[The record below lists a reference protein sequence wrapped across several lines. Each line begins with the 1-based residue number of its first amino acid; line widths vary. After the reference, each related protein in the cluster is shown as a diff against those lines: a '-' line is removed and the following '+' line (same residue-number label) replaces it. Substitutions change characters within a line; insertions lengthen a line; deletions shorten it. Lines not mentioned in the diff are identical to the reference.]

1 MAVVYKYIVDK
12 ALRIIKQLETK
23 GIIKDFAIG
32 GGIAVL
38 YYTEPL
44 LTYDLDIYFV
54 PIKEG
59 LDVLAPIYTFLK
71 KKGYKTS
78 REHILVE
85 GVPVQF
91 IPVYNDLVKDAVINS
106 QNVNYGRLKTNIVEL
121 EYLIAIMLQTY
132 RAKDRERLATILEE
146 TKFDSNRLRSILKKH
161 DLYDKFKKFK
171 SVHFGKN

>member
-1 MAVVYKYIVDK
+1 VIYK
-12 ALRIIKQLETK
+12 TK
-23 GIIKDFAIG
+23 GIIQDFAIG

-59 LDVLAPIYTFLK
+59 LDVLAPIYSFLK
-71 KKGYKTS
+71 KRGYITS
-78 REHILVE
+78 KEHILVK

-91 IPVYNDLVKDAVINS
+91 IPVYNDLVKDAVMNS
-106 QNVNYGRLKTNIVEL
+106 RKVIYGRLKTNVIGL

-132 RAKDRERLATILEE
+132 RPKDRERLVIILEE
-146 TKFDSNRLRSILKKH
+146 TEFDSNLLRSILKKY
-161 DLYDKFKKFK
+161 DLYDKFNKFR

>member
-1 MAVVYKYIVDK
+1 MDN
-12 ALRIIKQLETK
+12 ALRIIKELKTK
-23 GIIKDFAIG
+23 GIIQDFAIG

-54 PIKEG
+54 PIKEC
-59 LDVLAPIYTFLK
+59 LDVLTPIYSFLK
-71 KKGYKTS
+71 KRGYKTS
-78 REHILVE
+78 KEHILVE

-91 IPVYNDLVKDAVINS
+91 IPVYNELVKDAVINS
-106 QNVNYGRLKTNIVEL
+106 RKVNYGRLKTNVVGL

-132 RAKDRERLATILEE
+132 RAKDRERLGAILEE
-146 TKFDSNRLRSILKKH
+146 TEFDSNRLRLILKKY
-161 DLYDKFKKFK
+161 DLYDKFKKFR

>member
-1 MAVVYKYIVDK
+1 MDK
-12 ALRIIKQLETK
+12 ALRIINELKTE
-23 GIIKDFAIG
+23 GVIKDFAIG

-59 LDVLAPIYTFLK
+59 LDVLAPIYSFLK
-71 KKGYKTS
+71 KRDYKTS
-78 REHILVE
+78 KEHILVE

-91 IPVYNDLVKDAVINS
+91 IPVYNDLVKDAVFNS
-106 QNVNYGRLKTNIVEL
+106 RKVNYGRLKTNVVGL

-132 RAKDRERLATILEE
+132 RAKDRERLVTILEE
-146 TKFDSNRLRSILKKH
+146 TEFDSNRLRSILKKH
-161 DLYDKFKKFK
+161 DLYDKFKKFR

>member
-1 MAVVYKYIVDK
+1 VDK
-12 ALRIIKQLETK
+12 ALRIIKELKTK
-23 GIIKDFAIG
+23 GIIQDFAIG

-59 LDVLAPIYTFLK
+59 LDVLAPIYSFLK
-71 KKGYKTS
+71 KRGYITS
-78 REHILVE
+78 KEHILVK

-91 IPVYNDLVKDAVINS
+91 IPVYNDLVKDAVMNS
-106 QNVNYGRLKTNIVEL
+106 QKVNYGRLKTNVIGL

-132 RAKDRERLATILEE
+132 RPKDRERLVIILEE
-146 TKFDSNRLRSILKKH
+146 TEFDSNLLRSILKKY
-161 DLYDKFKKFK
+161 DLYDKFNKFR

>member
-1 MAVVYKYIVDK
+1 MDK
-12 ALRIIKQLETK
+12 ALRIINELKKE
-23 GIIKDFAIG
+23 GVIKDFAIG

-59 LDVLAPIYTFLK
+59 LDVLAPIYSFLK
-71 KKGYKTS
+71 KRGYKTS
-78 REHILVE
+78 KEHILVE

-91 IPVYNDLVKDAVINS
+91 IPVYNDLVKDAVFNS
-106 QNVNYGRLKTNIVEL
+106 RKVNYGRLKTNVVGL

-132 RAKDRERLATILEE
+132 RGKDRERLVTILEDTE
-146 TKFDSNRLRSILKKH
+146 FDSKRLRSILKKYG
-161 DLYDKFKKFK
+161 LYDKFKKFR